1 VLPREAQISQHV
13 VSIAAYF
20 AGVHPSHV
28 ESLQVV
34 HYAPGQLYEPHTDA
48 LDGCDLSHRFY
59 GGRRALTF
67 IIYLNDLDDGDTGGS
82 TRFPAL
88 GLNVRPLKNAA
99 LVFENYDAHG
109 NEDPRTLHSGEPPKS
124 SAKYAMNVWVRTAP
138 WAAFAIGAAQ
148 H

>member
-1 VLPREAQISQHV
+1 MCSMFFGLMALGWEAAFFRLAQSN
-13 VSIAAYF
+13 AF
-20 AGVHPSHV
+20 MN
-28 ESLQVV
+28 
-34 HYAPGQLYEPHTDA
+34 
-48 LDGCDLSHRFY
+48 RR